1 MYPQK
6 LIWRYIVNKLN
17 YLIVA
22 VLVFTLTV
30 FSGCS
35 LVTENQT
42 KYMSQTVAEVK
53 LDDKNTLTVSME
65 EFLIYY
71 SNYASSYVQ
80 NGSTTKEAAEQVL
93 DMIINRK
100 LIVNYL
106 KGIEGNTLTTAE
118 INDCWT
124 AVYDYVYEKMESYKD
139 TIYSDWGL
147 EAEDEEETSTS
158 ESSEFVGR
166 SEFEHDYIVKNGK
179 LVKVEKEDD
188 SRVDTVVNPNPFKSY
203 FWQAGEENSK
213 GFTSVGSVKS
223 KLTEYS
229 DGLQEEEMKR
239 FVKDLKTNESY
250 KNFKDNSSWAIFERE
265 LKRVYDIQVD
275 NKYIEKYQDTFEKAY
290 TISAEQVLDTYKATM
305 KGQKELYGN
314 DISAYNDAMK
324 SDATS
329 VYYHPTQGWFYV
341 SHLLIGYT
349 DEQKAQITEWENQV
363 KKGIITEE
371 EKDANVETLRASLT
385 ATARDS
391 EGNDTKVVKSA
402 EAVLAEVDS
411 TLAVYGSDAN
421 AKINAFTDLIYK
433 YTSESSFLTRD
444 YDYAI
449 PLDEEYD
456 SMVEE
461 FATASRDLQKTGQVG
476 TYSRLVYT
484 QYGAHII
491 MYTGVPSNANDNIDA
506 TTIQDLENTKLKSSS
521 TKNMLDLFISKV
533 TTSDYNV
540 QQEKLIDQLRDG
552 KKITIYKTRLGKYLK

>member
-1 MYPQK
+1 
-6 LIWRYIVNKLN
+6 VNKLN

-22 VLVFTLTV
+22 ILVFTLTV

-35 LVTENQT
+35 LVTDNQT
-42 KYMSQTVAEVK
+42 KYMSQTVAQVK

-80 NGSTTKEAAEQVL
+80 NGSTTKEATEKVL

-106 KGIEGNTLTTAE
+106 KGIEGNALTTAE

-124 AVYDYVYEKMESYKD
+124 AVYDYIYEKLDSYKD
-139 TIYSDWGL
+139 EIYSEWGL
-147 EAEDEEETSTS
+147 DADDEDTS
-158 ESSEFVGR
+158 SSDDSSSFSAR
-166 SEFEHDYIVKNGK
+166 SEYEHTYIVKNGK

-188 SRVDTVVNPNPFKSY
+188 SRVDTVINPNPFKSY
-203 FWQAGEENSK
+203 FWQEGEEGTK
-213 GFTSVGSVKS
+213 GFTSVGAVKS
-223 KLTEYS
+223 KLTTYS

-239 FVKDLKTNESY
+239 LVKDLKTNESY
-250 KNFKDNSSWAIFERE
+250 KNFKDNTSWAIFERE
-265 LKRVYDIQVD
+265 LQRVYDIQVD
-275 NKYIEKYQDTFEKAY
+275 NKYIEKYQETFEKAY
-290 TISAEQVLDTYKATM
+290 TVSAEQVLNTYKATM

-314 DISAYNDAMK
+314 DISAYNSAMK

-371 EKDANVETLRASLT
+371 EKDANIETLRTCLT

-391 EGNDTKVVKSA
+391 DGNNTDVVKSA

-411 TLAVYGSDAN
+411 TLAVYGSDAS
-421 AKINAFTDLIYK
+421 ARINAFTDLIYK

-449 PLDEEYD
+449 PLDDEYD

-461 FATASRDLQKTGQVG
+461 FAIASRDLQATGQVG

-484 QYGAHII
+484 EYGAHII
-491 MYTGVPSNANDNIDA
+491 MYTGAPSNANDNIDA
-506 TTIQDLENTKLKSSS
+506 TTIQDLENAKLKSSS

-552 KKITIYKTRLGKYLK
+552 KKITIYKTRLGNYLK

>member
-1 MYPQK
+1 M
-6 LIWRYIVNKLN
+6 NKLN

-30 FSGCS
+30 FSGCT
-35 LVTENQT
+35 LVTDNQT
-42 KYMSQTVAEVK
+42 KYMSQTVAQVK

-80 NGSTTKEAAEQVL
+80 NGSTTKEATEKVL

-100 LIVNYL
+100 LIVNHL
-106 KGIEGNTLTTAE
+106 KGIEGNALTTAE

-124 AVYDYVYEKMESYKD
+124 AVYDYVYEKMDSYKD
-139 TIYSDWGL
+139 AIYSDWGL
-147 EAEDEEETSTS
+147 KAEDEEETKE
-158 ESSEFVGR
+158 ESSSFVGR
-166 SEFEHDYIVKNGK
+166 SEYEHDYIVKNGE
-179 LVKVEKEDD
+179 LVKVEKDD
-188 SRVDTVVNPNPFKSY
+188 ESRVDTVINPNPFKSY
-203 FWQAGEENSK
+203 FWQAGEENIK
-213 GFTSVGSVKS
+213 GFTSVGAIKS
-223 KLTEYS
+223 KLSEYS

-239 FVKDLKTNESY
+239 FVKDLKTSESY
-250 KNFKDNSSWAIFERE
+250 KKYNDNTSWAILERE

-275 NKYIEKYQDTFEKAY
+275 NKYIEKYQNTFEKAY
-290 TISAEQVLDTYKATM
+290 TVSAEQVLATYKATM

-314 DISAYNDAMK
+314 DITAYNNAMK

-341 SHLLIGYT
+341 SHLLISYN

-371 EKDANVETLRASLT
+371 EKDANIETLRTALT

-391 EGNDTKVVKSA
+391 EGKDTKVVKSA

-411 TLAVYGSDAN
+411 TLAVYGSDTN
-421 AKINAFTDLIYK
+421 ARINAFTDLIYK
-433 YTSESSFLTRD
+433 YTGESSFLSRD

-449 PLDEEYD
+449 PLDKQYD
-456 SMVEE
+456 SMVDE

-491 MYTGVPSNANDNIDA
+491 MYTGAPSNANDNIDA
-506 TTIQDLENTKLKSSS
+506 TTIQDLENAKLKSSS

-533 TTSDYNV
+533 TKSDYNV

-552 KKITIYKTRLGKYLK
+552 KQITIYKTRLGNYLK

>member
-1 MYPQK
+1 
-6 LIWRYIVNKLN
+6 
-17 YLIVA
+17 
-22 VLVFTLTV
+22 
-30 FSGCS
+30 
-35 LVTENQT
+35 
-42 KYMSQTVAEVK
+42 MSQTVAEVN
-53 LDDKNTLTVSME
+53 LDDKNKLTVSME

-71 SNYASSYVQ
+71 SNYASTYVQ
-80 NGSTTKEAAEQVL
+80 NGMTTKEATEQVL

-100 LIVNYL
+100 LLVNYL
-106 KGIEGNTLTTAE
+106 KNIEGNTLTTAE

-124 AVYDYVYEKMESYKD
+124 AVYDYVYEKLDSYKD
-139 TIYSDWGL
+139 TIYADWGL
-147 EAEDEEETSTS
+147 EADDEETKS
-158 ESSEFVGR
+158 EDSNSYVGR
-166 SEFEHDYIVKNGK
+166 TEYEHSYIVKNGE

-188 SRVDTVVNPNPFKSY
+188 SRVDSVVNPNPFKSY
-203 FWQAGEENSK
+203 FWQQDDQGTK
-213 GFTSVGSVKS
+213 GFTSVGAVKA

-229 DGLQEEEMKR
+229 DGLKEEEMKR

-250 KNFKDNSSWAIFERE
+250 KDFDDTSSWAIFERE
-265 LKRVYDIQVD
+265 LNRVYEIQVD
-275 NKYIEKYQDTFEKAY
+275 NKYIEKYQQTFEKAY
-290 TISAEQVLDTYKATM
+290 TISKDQVLDTYKATM

-314 DISAYNDAMK
+314 DLSAYNNAMK

-363 KKGIITEE
+363 KSGIITEE
-371 EKDANVETLRASLT
+371 EKDANIKTLRAELK

-402 EAVLAEVDS
+402 QAILDEVDN

-421 AKINAFTDLIYK
+421 ARINAFTDLIYK
-433 YTSESSFLTRD
+433 YTTESSFLSRD

-461 FATASRDLQKTGQVG
+461 FATESRELQKTGVVS

-491 MYTGVPSNANDNIDA
+491 MYTGVPTNANDNIDA
-506 TTIQDLENTKLKSSS
+506 TTIQDLANTKLKSSS

-540 QQEKLIDQLRDG
+540 QQERLIDQLRDG
-552 KKITIYKTRLGKYLK
+552 KKITIYKTRLGNYLK